1 MSLLRFIWS
10 QWLVVVLC
18 LHGARVS
25 LITERYKCIYISYI
39 SNRPLLCTLIPRY
52 VWKLYNK
59 THTLHVFLSRHC
71 TWLRKISILARLH
84 GKQRRYFMQK
94 FCRINEFMHTLV
106 ALANTLLNYFFEKP
120 TPTKNI
126 CRTPH
131 KNVVKK

>member
-25 LITERYKCIYISYI
+25 LITERYKCIYISCI

-94 FCRINEFMHTLV
+94 FCRISLRQGVVSRRCHFLISKKKAKGMLFGTP
-106 ALANTLLNYFFEKP
+106 ALE
-120 TPTKNI
+120 KNI
-126 CRTPH
+126 Y
-131 KNVVKK
+131 K